1 MASLLLFDDSCRH
14 MVHQSLYFMLMSLIR
29 VCLVFYFAL
38 IVSVTSLSF
47 FADDHGHHTPQ
58 MLENYGGIK

>member
-14 MVHQSLYFMLMSLIR
+14 MVHQSLHFMLMSLIR

-47 FADDHGHHTPQ
+47 FADDDHHAPQ